1 MWVLQWLPDSLLE
14 FIIFSILGIGAIS
27 TIVSLF
33 LINPL
38 LRLMPGL
45 AGTYRI
51 LQLVSVLIFLTGVYL
66 WGGYST
72 EMIWRDRV
80 KELQSEIAV
89 AEERAAEKNVEIQK
103 EIVYKDK
110 IVVEKG
116 KSQIEYVE
124 KIVQGPERVKEITK
138 DMSTEERA
146 KFESKVKELEDSIKN
161 CPVPQIVVEEHNK
174 AVRMIKDT
182 AKAPNKEETKK

>member
-38 LRLMPGL
+38 LRFMPGL

>member
-14 FIIFSILGIGAIS
+14 FIIFSILGIGAVS

-33 LINPL
+33 FINPL
-38 LRLMPGL
+38 LRFMPGL

-72 EMIWRDRV
+72 EMKWRDRV
-80 KELQSEIAV
+80 KELQAEIAV
-89 AEERAAEKNVEIQK
+89 AEERAAEKNIEIQK

-124 KIVQGPERVKEITK
+124 RIVQGPERVKEITK

-161 CPVPQIVVEEHNK
+161 CPVPQIVIEEHNK
-174 AVRMIKDT
+174 AVRMIKDA